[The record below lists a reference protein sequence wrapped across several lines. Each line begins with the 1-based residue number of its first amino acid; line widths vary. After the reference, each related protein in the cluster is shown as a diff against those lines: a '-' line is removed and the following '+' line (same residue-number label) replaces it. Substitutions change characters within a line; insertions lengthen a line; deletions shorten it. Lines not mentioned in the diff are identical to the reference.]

1 MLSLPKLMLMLTKNL
16 DQDSEL
22 ADSQQLNFSQ
32 RERKSLVKNTPLEEK
47 REILLI
53 SSTTELEHNVLKT
66 ETSSQK
72 LEELHL

>member
-1 MLSLPKLMLMLTKNL
+1 MLMLTKNL